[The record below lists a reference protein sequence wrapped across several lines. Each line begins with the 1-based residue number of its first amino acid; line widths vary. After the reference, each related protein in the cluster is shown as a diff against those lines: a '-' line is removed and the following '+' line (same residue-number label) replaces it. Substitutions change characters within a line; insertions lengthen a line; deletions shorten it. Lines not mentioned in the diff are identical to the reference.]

1 MAKIIIYQV
10 LPRLF
15 GNKKKSNIVAG
26 TLEENG
32 VGKFNAFTTK
42 ALQSIKS
49 LGVSHIWFTGIIEH
63 ATTTDYSNFGIRPDH
78 PAVVKG
84 KAGSAYAI
92 KDYYDVD
99 PDLAENV
106 PNRMKEF
113 ENLVKRTHQQD
124 LKVIIDF
131 VPNHVAR
138 QYASDAKPAGV
149 VDLGENDHPE
159 WHFSPLNN
167 FYYLPGQAF
176 QPGFD
181 VQDYT
186 EFPAKATGNDQF
198 TAAPTYNDWYETIK
212 LNYGVNYV
220 EGMQKQFDPI
230 PDTWLKMRDI
240 LLFWADKKVD
250 AFRCDMAEM
259 VPVEFWHW
267 AIADVKSKYPDI
279 QFIAEVY
286 NPEMYRS
293 YIHYG
298 GFDFLYDKVGMYD
311 TLKNIVCN
319 HHDASEISHR
329 WQSINDIRRN
339 MLHFLENHD
348 EQRIASDFFAGNAE
362 KIYPALIVSA
372 ALTSAPFMIY
382 AGQELGERGMDAEG
396 YSGCDGRTT
405 IFDYW
410 TVESLYNWYAN
421 GKFDGKNLSVEQSW
435 IRNYYQTL
443 MQLVATEKAL
453 SDGDFYDL
461 QYANH
466 QNANYHADRQFAW
479 FRFIDQEWILLVV
492 NFDAVQVD
500 VEINIPQEAL
510 DYMHLKGTKK
520 AVDMLQSTALIDWQ
534 TGTAFSCKL
543 QANNGCIIKLY

>member
-1 MAKIIIYQV
+1 MSKIIIYQV

-26 TLEENG
+26 TLNENG
-32 VGKFNAFTTK
+32 VGKFNAFTAK

-49 LGVSHIWFTGIIEH
+49 LGVSHVWFTGIIEH
-63 ATTTDYSNFGIRPDH
+63 ATTTDYSVFGIMPDH
-78 PAVVKG
+78 PAIVKG

-159 WHFSPLNN
+159 WHFSPFNN

-176 QPGFD
+176 QPGFELK
-181 VQDYT
+181 DYH
-186 EFPAKATGNDQF
+186 EYPAKATGNDQF
-198 TAAPTYNDWYETIK
+198 TASPSYNDWYETIK

-267 AIADVKSKYPDI
+267 AIADVKNKYPNI

-293 YIHYG
+293 YIHFG
-298 GFDFLYDKVGMYD
+298 GFDYLYDKVGMYD

-319 HHDASEISHR
+319 HHHASEISYR
-329 WQSINDIRRN
+329 WQSVNDIRGN

-348 EQRIASDFFAGNAE
+348 EQRIASDFFAGKAE
-362 KIYPALIVSA
+362 KIYPALIVSS

-396 YSGCDGRTT
+396 YSGCDGRTS

-410 TVESLYNWYAN
+410 TVESLFNWYAN
-421 GKFDGKNLSVEQSW
+421 GKFDGKNLSEDQSR
-435 IRNYYQTL
+435 IRNYYQKL
-443 MQLVATEKAL
+443 MQLVVTEKAL
-453 SDGDFYDL
+453 SVGDFYDL

-466 QNANYHADRQFAW
+466 QNEHYNASRQFAW
-479 FRFIDQEWILLVV
+479 FRFVESEWLLLVV

-510 DYMHLKGTKK
+510 DHMQLKGIKK
-520 AVDMLQSTALIDWQ
+520 AVELLQSTALSSWEVGN
-534 TGTAFSCKL
+534 TFTCSVPAH
-543 QANNGCIIKLY
+543 NGCIIKLY

>member
-49 LGVSHIWFTGIIEH
+49 LGVSHVWFTGIIEH

-78 PAVVKG
+78 PAIVKG

-138 QYASDAKPAGV
+138 QYTSDAKPAGV

-198 TAAPTYNDWYETIK
+198 TAAPAYNDWYETVK

-230 PDTWLKMRDI
+230 PDTWMKMRDI

-319 HHDASEISHR
+319 HHQASEISHR
-329 WQSINDIRRN
+329 WQSVNDIRGN
-339 MLHFLENHD
+339 LLHFLENHD

-421 GKFDGKNLSVEQSW
+421 GKFDGKNLSVEQSR

-492 NFDAVQVD
+492 NFDSVQVD

-534 TGTAFSCKL
+534 TGTAFSCKV
-543 QANNGCIIKLY
+543 QANNGRIIKLY